1 MSENSKFEQYRVLYT
16 KLSIYD
22 RHFKLIDVLS
32 GECKGGSYSLNGDSA
47 IRRTCSIE
55 MVVRDKFLPA
65 QDSPFWVNKRFK
77 LEIGVEN
84 EEGLEWYSL
93 GVYAILSVTV
103 SNTPSDNNLMISGGD
118 LACELNGD
126 ISGELLI
133 NQEILIEDTGDNI
146 GDLIRGIIVDTL
158 KYDNVLIEKSEYV
171 LPYEIKKDAGETW
184 WDIIDELTK
193 LYYNYESFFDSNG
206 QFVFQKKSTNY
217 YDPVVWDSRSDGQ
230 LIEISRSMDYA
241 NVKNKFVVYGKLTDD
256 NTQYKY
262 ELEVRDSNYP
272 NNPFTIEKL
281 DEQNPRAMYESK
293 EKYVSD
299 DQCREYAEYLAMMHT
314 NCADKVELVCLP
326 LYFLEINDVIYLYD
340 EESKTDGKYAIDTIN
355 CGLGHEATMSIGAHK
370 IYEGVVLEN

>member
-1 MSENSKFEQYRVLYT
+1 MSEEAKSEVYRVLYT

-22 RHFKLIDVLS
+22 RYLKLIDILS
-32 GECKGGSYSLNGDSA
+32 GECIGGNYSLSADSA

-55 MVVRDKFLPA
+55 MIVKDKFLPS

-77 LEIGVEN
+77 LEVGVEN
-84 EEGLEWYSL
+84 EQGLNWYSL
-93 GVYAILSVTV
+93 GVYAILNVNVNNTTND
-103 SNTPSDNNLMISGGD
+103 SNLTISGGD

-133 NQEILIEDTGDNI
+133 NQEILVEDKRENI
-146 GDLIRGIIVDTL
+146 GDLIKGIIVDVL
-158 KYDNVLIEKSEYV
+158 GYDNVLIEKSEYV
-171 LPYEIKKDAGETW
+171 LPYDIKKDAGETW

-193 LYYNYESFFDSNG
+193 LYYNYESFFDSSG

-217 YDPVVWDSRSDGQ
+217 YDPVVWDSRAENG
-230 LIEISRSMDYA
+230 LISINRSLDYA
-241 NVKNKFVVYGKLTDD
+241 NVKNKFVVYGKLDDD

-281 DEQNPRAMYESK
+281 DEQNPRAIYESK
-293 EKYVSD
+293 EKYTSN
-299 DQCREYAEYLAMMHT
+299 DQCREYAEYLAMIHT
-314 NCADKVELVCLP
+314 NCADKAEVTCLP
-326 LYFLEINDVIYLYD
+326 LYFLEVNDVIYLHD

-355 CGLGHEATMSIGAHK
+355 CGLGHEATMSIGTHK
-370 IYEGVVLEN
+370 IYDSVVL